1 VTDVKMPQNLDN
13 LVRMGLVV
21 VVVPLTVVVA
31 I

>member
-1 VTDVKMPQNLDN
+1 VADVKMPQNLDN

-21 VVVPLTVVVA
+21 VVVPLAVVVA